1 MAESRKR
8 HGHHP
13 HHKPAD
19 IPARQRTTGSFLW
32 ALLFAVFG
40 LLIAFFAAGVNY
52 IALVIGVLVS
62 GAIGYYIG
70 KKMEEDVSKK

>member
-13 HHKPAD
+13 HHRQAD
-19 IPARQRTTGSFLW
+19 IPSRQKAQGSYLW

-70 KKMEEDVSKK
+70 KKMEEDISKK

>member
-8 HGHHP
+8 QGHHP
-13 HHKPAD
+13 HHKPTNL
-19 IPARQRTTGSFLW
+19 PSRQKATGSMLW

-52 IALVIGVLVS
+52 IALVIGVLIS

-70 KKMEEDVSKK
+70 KRMEEDVSKL

>member
-1 MAESRKR
+1 MATSRKR
-8 HGHHP
+8 HGHQ
-13 HHKPAD
+13 HHKQANL
-19 IPARQRTTGSFLW
+19 PARQRATGSMLW
-32 ALLFAVFG
+32 GLLFAVFG

-70 KKMEEDVSKK
+70 KKMEEDVSNR

>member
-13 HHKPAD
+13 HHKQAD
-19 IPARQRTTGSFLW
+19 IPAQQRAKGSFLW

-52 IALVIGVLVS
+52 IALVIGVLLS

>member
-13 HHKPAD
+13 HQKHTN
-19 IPARQRTTGSFLW
+19 IPTRQRASGSMLW

-40 LLIAFFAAGVNY
+40 LLIVFFAAGVNY
-52 IALVIGVLVS
+52 IALVIGVLLS

-70 KKMEEDVSKK
+70 KKMEEDVSKR